1 MNRILILGLSMV
13 FVVFGTVSFA
23 EEQDSSGIFD
33 LAVGIEGMG
42 GETTYQIG
50 GNIVYANG
58 ASESIHFPLSE
69 LEWPLDI
76 WLGRI
81 DAGLN
86 IGDSWRINGV
96 VKKNISDPDSNM
108 KDSDWG
114 VWYLDGDPGTSPSD
128 LDIYSESN
136 ISDFDAV
143 IFDIDVEWAF
153 LQRETWSLFAGI
165 GYQYQNF
172 EYEGQLIEETGYY
185 LGNPIGTFPGDG
197 SVGIT
202 YEITYNMPYLLIGT
216 DVNLIDNLTLAGS
229 FTYAPWVEAEDEDHH
244 LMRNKVS
251 KGDMDGD
258 AFMLDL
264 SAQYNITPSWFLVAG
279 FHYTKIDV
287 DGDQNQTI
295 NGVPY
300 VTIEETSES
309 TQTSGY
315 FKAGFT
321 F

>member
-1 MNRILILGLSMV
+1 MNKTRMSCRFILFVVSV
-13 FVVFGTVSFA
+13 FVVSGSLAYA
-23 EEQDSSGIFD
+23 EEKQDESSVFD
-33 LAVGIEGMG
+33 LSVGIEGMA

-50 GNIVYANG
+50 GNIVLSDGTSG
-58 ASESIHFPLSE
+58 AIHFPLSE
-69 LEWPLDI
+69 LEWPLDF

-81 DAGLN
+81 DAGVN

-96 VKKNISDPDSNM
+96 VKKNISDPDGNMIDKDWFSN
-108 KDSDWG
+108 SG
-114 VWYLDGDPGTSPSD
+114 QLDV
-128 LDIYSESN
+128 YSESN

-172 EYEGQLIEETGYY
+172 DFDAQLIHQYSPSGLQGYEY
-185 LGNPIGTFPGDG
+185 YGDG
-197 SVGIT
+197 TVGIT
-202 YEITYNMPYLLIGT
+202 YEITYNMPYLLIGG
-216 DVNLIDNLTLAGS
+216 DVDLSDSFTLAGS
-229 FTYAPWVEAEDEDHH
+229 FSYAPWVEAEDEDHH
-244 LMRNKVS
+244 LARNPPKVS
-251 KGDMDGD
+251 TGDMDGD

-264 SAQYNITPSWFLVAG
+264 SAQYNITQSWFLVAG

-287 DGDQNQTI
+287 DGDQSQTA
-295 NGVPY
+295 GGLPLG
-300 VTIEETSES
+300 TIEESSES

-315 FKAGFT
+315 FKAGFA